1 MTLLVAIL
9 AYNEE
14 DTIAATI
21 ADVIEHVRDSKI
33 IVIDDG
39 SNDSTR
45 TIVKSLSV
53 EVISL
58 PFNCGI
64 GIALKTALLFG
75 IENDFDST
83 LIMDGDGQHLAS
95 EISKLLNE
103 TREKN
108 IVIGVRNYSDYKF
121 SVIRKLGHLMLVR
134 FLAIRAS
141 ILIADPTSGF
151 RIFSRYAATKVVNE
165 IDSEYLED
173 TVGILR
179 RLNGL
184 QISVTQVNVQM
195 KPRQGGIPS
204 SRGFQLVKR
213 YILALI
219 MIIIGR
225 KP

>member
-14 DTIAATI
+14 DTIAATV
-21 ADVIEHVRDSKI
+21 ADVIEHVRDSKV

-45 TIVKSLSV
+45 TIVTSLSV

-64 GIALKTALLFG
+64 GIALRTALLFG
-75 IENDFDST
+75 IENDFDSI

-95 EISKLLNE
+95 EIQKLLEE

-121 SVIRKLGHLMLVR
+121 SVVRKLGHLMLVR
-134 FLAIRAS
+134 ILAIRAS
-141 ILIADPTSGF
+141 ILITDPTSGF

-219 MIIIGR
+219 MIVIGR

>member
-1 MTLLVAIL
+1 MTLLIAIL

-14 DTIAATI
+14 DTIAMTV
-21 ADVIEHVRDSKI
+21 ADVIKHVRDPKI
-33 IVIDDG
+33 VVIDDG
-39 SNDSTR
+39 SIDTTR
-45 TIVKSLSV
+45 SIVESLPV

-75 IENDFDST
+75 IENGFDSILT
-83 LIMDGDGQHLAS
+83 MDADGQHSAS
-95 EISKLLNE
+95 EIRKLLDE
-103 TREKN
+103 AQEKN
-108 IVIGVRNYSDYKF
+108 IVIGVRNYNDYKF
-121 SVIRKLGHLMLVR
+121 SIVRKLGHRILVR
-134 FLAIRAS
+134 ILATRSS
-141 ILIADPTSGF
+141 ILITDPTSGF
-151 RIFSRYAATKVVNE
+151 RVFSRFAATKVVNE

-184 QISVTQVNVQM
+184 QISVTQVTVRM

-204 SRGFQLVKR
+204 SRGFQLAKR
-213 YILALI
+213 YVLALI
-219 MIIIGR
+219 MILIGR

>member
-1 MTLLVAIL
+1 MTLLIAIL

-14 DTIAATI
+14 DTISTTV
-21 ADVIEHVRDSKI
+21 ADVIKHVRDPKI
-33 IVIDDG
+33 VVIDDG
-39 SNDSTR
+39 SKDTTR
-45 TIVKSLSV
+45 SIVESLPV

-75 IENDFDST
+75 IENGFDSILT
-83 LIMDGDGQHLAS
+83 MDADGQHLAS
-95 EISKLLNE
+95 EILVRILE
-103 TREKN
+103 TR
-108 IVIGVRNYSDYKF
+108 S
-121 SVIRKLGHLMLVR
+121 
-134 FLAIRAS
+134 S
-141 ILIADPTSGF
+141 ILITDPTSGF
-151 RIFSRYAATKVVNE
+151 RVFSRYAATKVVNE

-184 QISVTQVNVQM
+184 QISVTQVTVRM

-204 SRGFQLVKR
+204 SRGFQLAKR
-213 YILALI
+213 YVLALI
-219 MIIIGR
+219 MILIGR

>member
-1 MTLLVAIL
+1 MTLLIAIL

-14 DTIAATI
+14 DTIATTI
-21 ADVIEHVRDSKI
+21 ADVITHVRDSKI
-33 IVIDDG
+33 VVIDDG
-39 SNDSTR
+39 SKDSTR
-45 TIVKSLSV
+45 TIVEGLPA

-75 IENDFDST
+75 IENNFDSILT
-83 LIMDGDGQHLAS
+83 MDGDGQHLAS
-95 EISKLLNE
+95 EIGRLLDQ
-103 TREKN
+103 TQEKN
-108 IVIGVRNYSDYKF
+108 IVIGVRNYNDYKF
-121 SVIRKLGHLMLVR
+121 SFVRKLAHLILVR
-134 FLAIRAS
+134 ILTIRSS
-141 ILIADPTSGF
+141 ILITDPTSGF
-151 RIFSRYAATKVVNE
+151 RIFSRHAATKVVNE

-184 QISVTQVNVQM
+184 QISVSQVTVRM

-204 SRGFQLVKR
+204 SRGIQLAKR

-219 MIIIGR
+219 MIVIGR